1 MHESLDRKDE
11 IKVGSERGFG
21 VVFAC
26 VFLLIGLWPLID
38 GAPLRL
44 WALIVSAVFFVCAFA
59 LPIALRPLNILWFKI
74 GMLMYKVVNP
84 LTMAMLYYFTVVP
97 TGLIMK
103 LFGKDPL
110 NRSFDKTASSY
121 WIERD
126 PPGPAPESMK
136 NQF

>member
-1 MHESLDRKDE
+1 MHESLDRQDE

-21 VVFAC
+21 IVFAC
-26 VFLLIGLWPLID
+26 VFAIIGLLPLFD
-38 GAPLRL
+38 SAPVWW
-44 WALIVSAVFFVCAFA
+44 WAVIIAAAFLVSAF
-59 LPIALRPLNILWFKI
+59 LMPSILKPLNILWFKF
-74 GMLMYKVVNP
+74 GLLLYKIINP
-84 LTMAMLYYFTVVP
+84 LTMALLYYLTIVP

-103 LFGKDPL
+103 LCGKDPL
-110 NRSFDKTASSY
+110 NRSFDPTVKSY

>member
-44 WALIVSAVFFVCAFA
+44 WSLIVSAVFFVCALA

-84 LTMAMLYYFTVVP
+84 LTMAFLYYFTVVP